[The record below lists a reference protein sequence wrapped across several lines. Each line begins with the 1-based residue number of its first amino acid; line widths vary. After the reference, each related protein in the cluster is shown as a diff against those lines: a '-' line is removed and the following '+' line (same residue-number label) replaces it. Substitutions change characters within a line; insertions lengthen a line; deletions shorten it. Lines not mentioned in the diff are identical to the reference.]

1 MKQFNL
7 KKSYIPYLHT
17 LELSHLRIIVVK
29 DGASISAKFVC
40 FFIKQTLFKSHTT
53 SKSECERFQFVQF
66 KFMIMKGTQTSD
78 DDDKSWIDIT
88 IAYSLKSY
96 DRDQNVQ

>member
-17 LELSHLRIIVVK
+17 LELSHLRIFVVK

-40 FFIKQTLFKSHTT
+40 FFIKKTLFKSHTT
-53 SKSECERFQFVQF
+53 
-66 KFMIMKGTQTSD
+66 QTSN